1 MKTHHLHREIRLERP
16 LEEVF
21 PFFADPANLEEIT
34 PSWLNFHVVGSS
46 TPDIQEGTELDY
58 RLRLHG
64 IPLRWRSRIS
74 VWEPPCR
81 FVDEQVRGPYAMWR
95 HLHTFERCSRD
106 ANATIARDWV
116 EYRAHGGPLVHRLFV
131 ARDLR
136 TIFDHRLRKMNELFG
151 ADVRTA
157 SPLSPV

>member
-1 MKTHHLHREIRLERP
+1 MKTHHLHREILLERP

-34 PSWLNFHVVGSS
+34 PSWLKFQVTDSS
-46 TPDIQEGTELDY
+46 TPGIQEGTELDY

-64 IPLRWRSRIS
+64 LPLRWRSRIS
-74 VWEPPCR
+74 VWDPPYR

-95 HLHTFERCSRD
+95 HLHTFEPARGGK
-106 ANATIARDWV
+106 ATIARDWV
-116 EYRAHGGPLVHRLFV
+116 EYRAYGGPLVHGLFI

-136 TIFDHRLRKMNELFG
+136 SIFDHRLRTMGELFG
-151 ADVRTA
+151 ATEGSA
-157 SPLSPV
+157 TPLCPA